1 MVNRTRR
8 ALLVAA
14 ALVLATGI
22 VPADAPSAGAAA
34 TRPFVSGWWP
44 YWTSSTNKGVLTGAT
59 SGPLMK
65 DVSLFSAGALPSTTL
80 TNMKAAA
87 VAANLPV
94 WLTWSSTEWSI
105 FKPAA
110 AEKTANDIITA
121 VVNGG
126 YTGADIDFEF
136 VFDSGTDGDGCCLK
150 KDWPTIQTD
159 WKNFVILL
167 SGKLHAAGKKLSVT
181 VPPVWNGGASG
192 YWVYAQ
198 DQIHPYVDQLRLMV
212 YDWAVG
218 SPGAISPKWW
228 VDQVMAYSQNIAKVP
243 ASKLVLGLPAYGR
256 HWWTKKNSMETC
268 PSGALKPVDSI
279 TMKEYAGLAA
289 ANRVKPMRDATT
301 GELTFTWDE
310 TVSGPLLTPPKYP
323 PTTKPAAPTSIAGS
337 GGGTALAV
345 RLGFTTCTVR
355 HVVSVS
361 DEVAV
366 RNSADKAYKAGWSGI
381 SLWAFGYETPAL
393 YTELAKI
400 PLP

>member
-14 ALVLATGI
+14 ALVLATGA
-22 VPADAPSAGAAA
+22 VPADTPSAGAA

-80 TNMKAAA
+80 NNVKVAAQ
-87 VAANLPV
+87 AANLPV

-110 AEKTANDIITA
+110 ANATAQNIANA
-121 VVNGG
+121 VVSGG
-126 YTGADIDFEF
+126 YVGADIDFEF
-136 VFDSGTDGDGCCLK
+136 VFDSSTDGDGCCTRAQ
-150 KDWPTIQTD
+150 WPTIRTD
-159 WKNFVILL
+159 WIAFVQLL
-167 SGKLHAAGKKLSVT
+167 GGKLHAAGKKLSVT

-192 YWVYAQ
+192 YTVYAQ
-198 DQIHPYVDQLRLMV
+198 DVIHPYVDQLRLMV

-228 VDQVMAYSQNIAKVP
+228 VDQVMAYSQTIAKVP

-256 HWWTKKNSMETC
+256 HWWTKKSSTETC

-279 TMKEYAGLAA
+279 TMKEYAALAA
-289 ANRVKPMRDATT
+289 ANGVKPTRDATT
-301 GELTFTWDE
+301 GELTFAWDE
-310 TVSGPLLTPPKYP
+310 KVSGPLLTPPKYP
-323 PTTKPAAPTSIAGS
+323 PVPSPTPVASVPAGGRPTAV
-337 GGGTALAV
+337 AV
-345 RLGFTTCTVR
+345 RLGFTSCTVR